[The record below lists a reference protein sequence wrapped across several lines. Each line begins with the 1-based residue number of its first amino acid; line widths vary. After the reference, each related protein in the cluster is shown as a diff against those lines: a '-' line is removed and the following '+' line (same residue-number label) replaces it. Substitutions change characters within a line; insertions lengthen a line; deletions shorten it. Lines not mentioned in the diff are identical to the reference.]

1 MRQSG
6 VVFTTRSVA
15 SMKYRMILAG
25 LTLAACLTTACSGAP
40 VYAPPPQPQQEFSV
54 TITVDE
60 NGNGLF
66 TNTSGF
72 ISPLPVSLVQ
82 DPGPGGLPG
91 ALTYDLLGPPGLTA
105 GDLLILEPGST
116 GVLSDQIRFNPNQG
130 TGSLVF
136 YSDTSDGNQ
145 DRADIGFPTALYTNN
160 LAVFEVGPEG
170 NNGFSYTPTA
180 GQPGFV
186 AGAGGPV
193 TFVLQSDVLVPE
205 PASIVLGGIGISIGL
220 AYAYV
225 RRGRR

>member
-1 MRQSG
+1 MKCHI
-6 VVFTTRSVA
+6 VF
-15 SMKYRMILAG
+15 AG
-25 LTLAACLTTACSGAP
+25 LTLAACLTTACSGAG
-40 VYAPPPQPQQEFSV
+40 VYAQPPQPQQEFSV

-91 ALTYDLLGPPGLTA
+91 ALTYDLLNPPGLTA
-105 GDLLILEPGST
+105 GDLRILEPGT
-116 GVLSDQIRFNPNQG
+116 GNVLSDLIRFNPNQPTPSGFG
-130 TGSLVF
+130 TLVF
-136 YSDTSDGNQ
+136 YSDTSDTDR
-145 DRADIGFPTALYTNN
+145 DRADIGFPTANYTNI
-160 LAVFEVGPEG
+160 LTVTEVSPEG

-193 TFVLQSDVLVPE
+193 TFVIQSDLIPE